1 MSFYFAHFPLLGLG
15 PGCCLPPTL
24 LSGIKRAS
32 ATSHCVAEGFL
43 RVFSQ
48 WSKLPSHLHLSVSA
62 YVCPHLQNSLGT
74 ERSPLSSLQG
84 PSDPIASPDHH
95 LVVNALPQFRV
106 CCRCHHAACAGPI
119 RVIICCPPSRRRIL
133 CSVCSE
139 AQTSSFCLTVHV
151 HPWNRRVS
159 HMILVAGATSAD
171 CMTHDTFSTFVVNDH
186 SFGQIFAI

>member
-1 MSFYFAHFPLLGLG
+1 MSFCFAHFPLLGPG
-15 PGCCLPPTL
+15 PGCCLLPTL

-32 ATSHCVAEGFL
+32 ATFSLCCRRLSSRFL
-43 RVFSQ
+43 PMVQTSFTDGI
-48 WSKLPSHLHLSVSA
+48 HLSVSA
-62 YVCPHLQNSLGT
+62 YVCPHLQNSLGM

-119 RVIICCPPSRRRIL
+119 RVIICCPPSRRRVL

-151 HPWNRRVS
+151 HPWNWWLS

-171 CMTHDTFSTFVVNDH
+171 CMTHDTFDVH
-186 SFGQIFAI
+186 HQ